1 MSLIEVMVAGALLAV
16 GATAV
21 VSGWSTVNN
30 VLQHQRRS
38 VEATSIMR
46 SQVERLLSLAPGD
59 PRLAPGTADLGT
71 IDVFG
76 QPLPAPRGYRVSS
89 IIAGDTPGL
98 GFIAMTVVVRWA
110 ERGADRETRLMTFR
124 ER

>member
-1 MSLIEVMVAGALLAV
+1 MSLIEVTVAGALLAI

-21 VSGWSTVNN
+21 ISGWSTVNN

-59 PRLAPGTADLGT
+59 PKLAPGTSDLGT
-71 IDVFG
+71 FDVFG
-76 QPLPAPRGYRVSS
+76 QPKPPPQGYSVSTV
-89 IIAGDTPGL
+89 IAGDTPGP
-98 GFIAMTVVVRWA
+98 GFIAMTVVVHWA
-110 ERGADRETRLMTFR
+110 ERGAERETRLMTFR